1 LRSAD
6 AGGFWVSFALSR
18 TALIWRISD
27 RHASGFVQTG
37 SVYSRQ
43 PIIFG
48 YPEVRPIVDK
58 CRVVSGWLSDGEF
71 ESTPGQTEVGQS
83 RKNRLK
89 RAKEFQVVPV
99 VDSNHMIDRFCSLW
113 KLLIMQSR

>member
-6 AGGFWVSFALSR
+6 AGGFRVSFALSR
-18 TALIWRISD
+18 TPPIWRISGH
-27 RHASGFVQTG
+27 RASGFVQTG
-37 SVYSRQ
+37 SVYRRQ

-71 ESTPGQTEVGQS
+71 ESTPGHTEVGPIQ
-83 RKNRLK
+83 
-89 RAKEFQVVPV
+89 KETPETVVIKSV
-99 VDSNHMIDRFCSLW
+99 T
-113 KLLIMQSR
+113 